1 MTSADVIGT
10 VVSVQTPAVQ
20 QQQQQPQPPPPPPN
34 STRPQPPSSLLR
46 DDSSI
51 ASGSSGFG
59 SLTKKR
65 GTPDKTPEF
74 HSNEMDP
81 ATYISSLAVTDSSES
96 SGDTAAAAS
105 SHNSSSSDP
114 LSALLLPSGVPSA
127 NIPLVVGPSSGA
139 TGNNSHS
146 PVTDLG
152 HSRNSSNTS
161 QVSSILGWLIYYFR
175 TIPNYQLPNFPCCR
189 CPRDRVT
196 VVFRTANIHAKVP
209 RAIRRATNGKSP
221 PQIID
226 FLLQSYIIIQSIH
239 IPLK

>member
-20 QQQQQPQPPPPPPN
+20 QQQQPQPPQNSN
-34 STRPQPPSSLLR
+34 STRPPPPSSLLR

-65 GTPDKTPEF
+65 GTPDKTPVF
-74 HSNEMDP
+74 YSNEMDP
-81 ATYISSLAVTDSSES
+81 ATFLSSLAVTDSSES

-114 LSALLLPSGVPSA
+114 LSTLLLPTSSSTTA
-127 NIPLVVGPSSGA
+127 NIPLVVGPAGA
-139 TGNNSHS
+139 SNNPNS

-161 QVSSILGWLIYYFR
+161 QVSQCSFTHSIHVR
-175 TIPNYQLPNFPCCR
+175 TKPIPMSTILR
-189 CPRDRVT
+189 CPKDRDT
-196 VVFRTANIHAKVP
+196 VVFRTANIHVKVP
-209 RAIRRATNGKSP
+209 KAIPRVTNGMSP
-221 PQIID
+221 TNSLYLQIVIYHSPYS
-226 FLLQSYIIIQSIH
+226 QTRN
-239 IPLK
+239 